1 MRRRRTGLAAALATG
16 ALSLASCGGGDAG
29 TDPETYLRD
38 AMREAVSVK
47 QSTGQFPRGVSDLS
61 VGDYDGVGVVTFVTD
76 NDASAL
82 CVQLSVPDAKRS
94 VYSADPGQVT
104 DGACDMD
111 RVR

>member
-1 MRRRRTGLAAALATG
+1 M
-16 ALSLASCGGGDAG
+16 LSLASRGGGDAG

-47 QSTGQFPRGVSDLS
+47 QETGQFPRGVSDLS
-61 VGDYDGVGVVTFVTD
+61 VGDYDGDGVVTF
-76 NDASAL
+76 
-82 CVQLSVPDAKRS
+82 
-94 VYSADPGQVT
+94 VT

>member
-16 ALSLASCGGGDAG
+16 VLLLASCGGDAG

-47 QSTGQFPRGVSDLS
+47 QETGQFPRGVSDLS
-61 VGDYDGVGVVTFVTD
+61 VGD
-76 NDASAL
+76 
-82 CVQLSVPDAKRS
+82 
-94 VYSADPGQVT
+94 ADPGQVA

>member
-1 MRRRRTGLAAALATG
+1 MRRRRTGLTAALAAG
-16 ALSLASCGGGDAG
+16 VLSLAACGGDAG

-47 QSTGQFPRGVSDLS
+47 QETGQFPRGVSDLS

-94 VYSADPGQVT
+94 VYSSDPGQVT
-104 DGACDMD
+104 DGPCDMD
-111 RVR
+111 RVK

>member
-16 ALSLASCGGGDAG
+16 VLLLASCGGDAG

-47 QSTGQFPRGVSDLS
+47 QETGQFPRGVSDLPI
-61 VGDYDGVGVVTFVTD
+61 GD
-76 NDASAL
+76 
-82 CVQLSVPDAKRS
+82 
-94 VYSADPGQVT
+94 ADPGQVA